1 MDKLTEQQRI
11 LFLVKVLS
19 QALLEV
25 REESYE
31 AELPKSFYLTD
42 LVHNLPN
49 HLLQVYLRPDEVSL
63 NDVFVTFEKRS
74 ESEKVKAWV
83 DSIRN
88 SLDFDSSSE

>member
-11 LFLVKVLS
+11 VFFAKVLS

-42 LVHNLPN
+42 LIHNLPS
-49 HLLQVYLRPDEVSL
+49 HLLQVYLRPEEVSL
-63 NDVFVTFEKRS
+63 NDVLATFEKRLDN
-74 ESEKVKAWV
+74 EKVKAWV
-83 DSIRN
+83 DNIRN
-88 SLDFDSSSE
+88 SLDFDSSFE